1 MTRPLTD
8 VPAPTLVE
16 LDDVVLSMPVHTYRQ
31 KGAKKNGEAA
41 IGGRLFEQKGRS
53 FIQALDH
60 VSFTVKAGER
70 VGLVGHNGAG
80 KSSLLRLIAGI
91 YRPTA
96 GVCRIAGRPSCL
108 FSTNLGHRAESTV
121 LESIHLSLALYDIP
135 YKDISQMAEEILEFA
150 EMTDFAHA
158 PMGACS
164 AGMQTRVGFG
174 IVTSVR
180 RPVTL
185 VDEVLGAGDAAFQKK
200 SRERVAKLM
209 AESGALIVTTHMP
222 GTLREMCQRGLW
234 LDKGKVVM
242 DAPINDVIEAYA
254 ARTKERTSA

>member
-1 MTRPLTD
+1 MMTSQSD
-8 VPAPTLVE
+8 MAPILVD
-16 LDDVVLSMPVHTYRQ
+16 LDDVALNMPVHTF
-31 KGAKKNGEAA
+31 KKKDASTHESAV
-41 IGGRLFEQKGRS
+41 GGTLFHRRGRS
-53 FIQALDH
+53 FIRALDR
-60 VSFTVKAGER
+60 VSFTVRAGER

-96 GVCRIAGRPSCL
+96 GVCRVAGRPSCL
-108 FSTNLGHRAESTV
+108 FSTNLGNRAVATV
-121 LESIHLSLALYDIP
+121 LESINLSLALYDVP
-135 YKDISQMAEEILEFA
+135 YKDIPAMAEEILAFA
-150 EMTDFAHA
+150 EMEAFAHA

-185 VDEVLGAGDAAFQKK
+185 VDEVLGAGDVAFQRK

-222 GTLREMCQRGLW
+222 GTLREMCERGLW
-234 LDKGKVVM
+234 LDKGKIVM
-242 DAPINDVIEAYA
+242 DAPIDEVIEAY
-254 ARTKERTSA
+254 RNRMKDKNPV